1 MDDDRDRTL
10 REHLDRLLTSRNAH
24 ADFEAAIDDLPPT
37 LRGAQ
42 AGSLPYTAWQ
52 LLEHLRI
59 AQRDILEF
67 SRDPG
72 WESPPWPEGYWPESA
87 TPPQPAA
94 WEASVAAFRADL
106 EAMRALVTDPQTD
119 LFAEIP
125 GSDGGATLLRE
136 ALLLADHNA
145 YHVGQ
150 LVALRRLLGAWPGG

>member
-1 MDDDRDRTL
+1 MDDDRDRAL

-24 ADFEAAIDDLPPT
+24 ADFEAAIADLPPT
-37 LRGAQ
+37 LRGAP
-42 AGSLPYTAWQ
+42 AEPLPYTAWQ

-59 AQRDILEF
+59 SQHDILEF
-67 SRDPG
+67 SRDPD
-72 WESPPWPEGYWPESA
+72 WESPPWPKGYWPETE
-87 TPPQPAA
+87 TPPRPAA

-106 EAMRALVTDPQTD
+106 AAMRALVTDPRSD

-125 GSDGGATLLRE
+125 GGDGGATLLRE

-150 LVALRRLLGAWPGG
+150 LVALRRLLGAWPD